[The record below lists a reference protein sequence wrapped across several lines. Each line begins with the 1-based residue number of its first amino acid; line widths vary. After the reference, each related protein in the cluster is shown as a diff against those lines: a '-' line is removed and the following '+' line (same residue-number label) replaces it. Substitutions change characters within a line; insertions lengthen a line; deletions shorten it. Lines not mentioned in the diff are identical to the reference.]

1 MNEPNIGGSSDPI
14 GPKRE
19 VGIVETQ
26 MTQVT
31 LEQAQEI
38 IRVALKHGR
47 ETECLPL
54 GVAILDPGGHL
65 LAFAR
70 EDGTSF
76 LRPQIAQAKAWG
88 ALGMGMGSR
97 ALVERPDRFI
107 QTLNAATDGKV
118 LNAPGGVLIR
128 NEAAE
133 ILGAVGV
140 TGDVSDRDEACAIAG
155 IEAVGL
161 IADAG

>member
-1 MNEPNIGGSSDPI
+1 MATL
-14 GPKRE
+14 K
-19 VGIVETQ
+19 
-26 MTQVT
+26 
-31 LEQAQEI
+31 LEQAQKI
-38 IRVALKHGR
+38 IEVALAHGR
-47 ETECLPL
+47 KTDCLPL

-107 QTLNAATDGKV
+107 LTLNAATDGKV

-128 NEAAE
+128 DENGEL
-133 ILGAVGV
+133 LGAVGV
-140 TGDVSDRDEACAIAG
+140 TGDVSDRDEACAVAG

-161 IADAG
+161 VAETG

>member
-1 MNEPNIGGSSDPI
+1 MAETNIGDSVDPI
-14 GPKRE
+14 E
-19 VGIVETQ
+19 LTSEFSIAETQ

-31 LEQAQEI
+31 LEQAQKI
-38 IRVALKHGR
+38 IDVALKHGR

-107 QTLNAATDGKV
+107 QTLNAATDGRV

>member
-1 MNEPNIGGSSDPI
+1 MA
-14 GPKRE
+14 
-19 VGIVETQ
+19 
-26 MTQVT
+26 QVT
-31 LEQAQEI
+31 LQQAQKI
-38 IRVALKHGR
+38 IDVALAYGR

-107 QTLNAATDGKV
+107 LTLNAATDGKV

-128 NEAAE
+128 DEAGE

-140 TGDVSDRDEACAIAG
+140 TGDASDRDEACAIAG
-155 IEAVGL
+155 IEAVGF